1 MGQTARTTKLLLDL
15 SPRGQGGTN
24 PGKRE
29 HLAATVDIL
38 NAARQFYLNF
48 FLAHPDKLME
58 RVEVIAKKTGE
69 VSERLVSA
77 DKLLTWAEFH
87 TVETREHP
95 DPLADWNFSRVFPDL
110 PNRYRRSVIKDVLG
124 KARAYLTTLAKWE
137 ARGKRKGKPGRPT
150 AGNHPTLYDG
160 TYALELDELDLRKS
174 FVRLKV
180 YTGSAWVWVHYPTC
194 YNRYFERRRTEPGWE
209 TESPKLILNKQ
220 TAAIL
225 FLQSKTITAKKI
237 VESKRNPDL
246 VTVAVDLNVKFLAVI
261 TVRQHGVIRE
271 TRFVSDQGL
280 DQHRYRHLRRIA
292 KKQWQSGHP
301 VSGEHSN
308 QQLWAHVRRQNQD
321 SAHKTARAIVEV
333 CEKYPGCVLVF
344 ERLRK
349 IKAAGASTSRRVNR
363 KQANQLKG
371 KINQLAKEKAYA
383 RAVVS
388 VEVNPHGTS
397 QYCARCG
404 SKGVRFTYQAGQ
416 RVRGKGGKLFLCPA
430 CHYECH
436 ADFNASVNVHHSFFR
451 EFHWQP
457 RLKGSG

>member
-1 MGQTARTTKLLLDL
+1 
-15 SPRGQGGTN
+15 
-24 PGKRE
+24 
-29 HLAATVDIL
+29 
-38 NAARQFYLNF
+38 
-48 FLAHPDKLME
+48 
-58 RVEVIAKKTGE
+58 
-69 VSERLVSA
+69 
-77 DKLLTWAEFH
+77 
-87 TVETREHP
+87 
-95 DPLADWNFSRVFPDL
+95 
-110 PNRYRRSVIKDVLG
+110 
-124 KARAYLTTLAKWE
+124 
-137 ARGKRKGKPGRPT
+137 
-150 AGNHPTLYDG
+150 
-160 TYALELDELDLRKS
+160 
-174 FVRLKV
+174 
-180 YTGSAWVWVHYPTC
+180 
-194 YNRYFERRRTEPGWE
+194 
-209 TESPKLILNKQ
+209 LILNKQ
-220 TAAIL
+220 TAAIH
-225 FLQSKTITAKKI
+225 FLQSKAITAKKI
-237 VESKRNPDL
+237 VESKRDPDL

-301 VSGEHSN
+301 VKGEHSN
-308 QQLWAHVRRQNQD
+308 RHLWAHVRRQNQD

-333 CEKYPGCVLVF
+333 CEKYAGCVLVF

-349 IKAAGASTSRRVNR
+349 IQAAGGSTSRRMNR

-416 RVRGKGGKLFLCPA
+416 RVRGKGGKLFFCPA

-457 RLKGSG
+457 RLKRSG